1 MSYETK
7 SDTRSHST
15 APSVSAF
22 RLFWERAVSEPSTL
36 CRTAPIVHEV
46 DNFGN
51 GSETRR
57 DPRDPA
63 SPPGPGYYFAGT
75 Q

>member
-15 APSVSAF
+15 AQSFSAF
-22 RLFWERAVSEPSTL
+22 GLFWERAISEPIAL

-46 DNFGN
+46 DNLAIAQ
-51 GSETRR
+51 R
-57 DPRDPA
+57 
-63 SPPGPGYYFAGT
+63 PGVA
-75 Q
+75 